1 MFGWQAEGLSHEVT
15 VLPDTIEDVAEFAL
29 AKVIEAGS
37 GVAKNVINF
46 LRDLE
51 EVKHIFLVHSDFV
64 MLHTT
69 GKSVICKNIDFLSRA
84 YFMLWL
90 IICQISL
97 YNC

>member
-1 MFGWQAEGLSHEVT
+1 M
-15 VLPDTIEDVAEFAL
+15 PDTIEDVAEFAL

-37 GVAKNVINF
+37 GVAKNVMNF

-51 EVKHIFLVHSDFV
+51 EVKRIFLVHSDFV

-69 GKSVICKNIDFLSRA
+69 GKSVICKKIDFLNGA
-84 YFMLWL
+84 YFMLRL